1 MSQPTQPPNQA
12 AILAAAVAART
23 LTVPQTQAV
32 QARITRSVV
41 LATRQAIR
49 AVPSTPRQRARVAQ
63 QLHPVV
69 ERARVQSYSLAVRH
83 MQSSAA
89 RAGVELPPVPRPEPY
104 VPAAIETVLES
115 AVEHADQVVRKRP
128 RVSVKVD
135 GEPVSRENLDQVTR
149 SEAPRS
155 RVRVVVEDASSSLAR
170 HAHQAGRT
178 AVEKTAEAGGEK
190 VGWARVLSGAENC
203 AFCAMQASRG
213 PVFRTEKSATQVVGS
228 RGTRALGED
237 WHDNCDCTAVLV
249 FRDMPWE
256 GEEQYERLEQLWVD
270 TTEKFTGRGK
280 LNAFRRAYER
290 PHLHLPEDNPWLQNL
305 DTEE

>member
-1 MSQPTQPPNQA
+1 MSQPTPPPSQA
-12 AILAAAVAART
+12 AILAAAVVSRT
-23 LTVPQTQAV
+23 LSVAQSQAV

-41 LATRQAIR
+41 LATQQAIR
-49 AVPSTPRQRARVAQ
+49 VVPSTPRQRARVAQ

-69 ERARVQSYSLAVRH
+69 ERARIQSYSLAVRH

-89 RAGVELPPVPRPEPY
+89 RADVELPPVPRPEPY
-104 VPAAIETVLES
+104 VPAAIETVLET
-115 AVEHADQVVRKRP
+115 AVENAERVARKRP

-155 RVRVVVEDASSSLAR
+155 RIRIVVDDTSSSLAR

-203 AFCAMQASRG
+203 AFCAMLASRG
-213 PVFRTEKSATQVVGS
+213 PVFSGKS
-228 RGTRALGED
+228 RALNIGGINGNPY
-237 WHDNCDCTAVLV
+237 HNNCDCTAVIV
-249 FRDMPWE
+249 FEGKTWE
-256 GEEQYERLEQLWVD
+256 GEGEYDRLEQLWID
-270 TTEKFTGRGK
+270 TTKDSYGKAK
-280 LNAFRRAYER
+280 LNAFRRSFER
-290 PHLHLPEDNPWLQNL
+290 PNSHLPEDNPWLQNL